1 MQFHSAL
8 YADLV
13 NKHKYHRMAVLWN
26 VENVALKCWVLQWI
40 PGIRTVTSAFVW
52 PFGPH
57 LCFGGP
63 QGLPK
68 LLCCQRPHKKSR
80 KQILWGQMP
89 ARTFCTLGNHLS
101 VVHEIHAVICCCPSI
116 VARAEFWRILSCAA
130 SGCTT
135 TLRGPLGFLSEGA
148 KWTCVAVR
156 PLKMSFV
163 SYFDGKYVISGNTV
177 QLLHSG
183 LVARIATTTTLLL
196 LPIQRALTHYNSLPA
211 KMPYGLTGST
221 RMCLGH
227 GLWLKI
233 QYSKYNTH
241 PEYFMFFGDSNLA
254 SSNNPL

>member
-1 MQFHSAL
+1 MQATQESIFYAAQTPETRCTSAL
-8 YADLV
+8 EA
-13 NKHKYHRMAVLWN
+13 H
-26 VENVALKCWVLQWI
+26 
-40 PGIRTVTSAFVW
+40 GAF
-52 PFGPH
+52 
-57 LCFGGP
+57 
-63 QGLPK
+63 QS
-68 LLCCQRPHKKSR
+68 CCAAKGHTR
-80 KQILWGQMP
+80 KQILCGQMP
-89 ARTFCTLGNHLS
+89 ARTFVYWESGTHSCL
-101 VVHEIHAVICCCPSI
+101 VITCCPSI
-116 VARAEFWRILSCAA
+116 VARAGFWRILSCAA

-156 PLKMSFV
+156 PLKLSFV